1 MYSFQIK
8 EKWLIKLLK
17 KLKIENNN
25 LNVDLTLRPEKI
37 SETLY
42 YKICEFYEKNLLNK

>member
-1 MYSFQIK
+1 MVNKTF
-8 EKWLIKLLK
+8 K